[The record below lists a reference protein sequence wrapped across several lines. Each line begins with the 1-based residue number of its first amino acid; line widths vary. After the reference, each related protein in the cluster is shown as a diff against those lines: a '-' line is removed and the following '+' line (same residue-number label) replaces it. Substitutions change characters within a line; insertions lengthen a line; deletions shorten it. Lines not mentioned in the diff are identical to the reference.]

1 MCAKAGFTCYK
12 MMLQIVVMNKQKDY
26 LIRRGNTWYA
36 RMGIPEDVRHKLGRK
51 REYTQSLRTPDRKIA
66 LIQSKP
72 LIAEWKNAIHIAR
85 GNASAIQKTALLMR
99 NDIEANERINPD
111 TGMTD
116 ADYAAEDIAD
126 GLDGV
131 EQKEFYDYYTGR
143 IGTPFNHFSSE
154 FIKATYTNVK
164 TAGDALRSINLF
176 TAHCPTLESVSARA
190 VMKWI
195 DAEIRSQSSVSKTK
209 TFLSKYWK
217 YLQQRDYVSRD
228 HKPFTDVE
236 LPKTLKPRQ
245 AREAYTDDE
254 IALILEHLYLKQD
267 KALTAITRLAMY
279 TGARISELAGL
290 VIDSVISVDGI
301 VCLKIDDAKTKAG
314 NRFVPIH
321 PEIQDLINALIT
333 DSTDGYLVSG
343 VKSKGGK
350 ARRADVLGK
359 RYGRLVRNDCK
370 LPKSKVFHCFR
381 NTVATKLES
390 AGIPENIAADI
401 VGHDKATMTYGLYSG
416 GTSTQ
421 QKFDAVKSIEY
432 KE

>member
-1 MCAKAGFTCYK
+1 MS
-12 MMLQIVVMNKQKDY
+12 KQKDY

-36 RMGIPEDVRHKLGRK
+36 RMGIPEDVRHKLGHK
-51 REYTQSLRTPDRKIA
+51 REYIQSLRTPDRKIA

-85 GNASAIQKTALLMR
+85 GNASVIQKTALMMR
-99 NDIEANERINPD
+99 NAIDPD
-111 TGMTD
+111 APVDETTGMSD
-116 ADYAAEDIAD
+116 VEYAAEDIAD
-126 GLDGV
+126 GLDGI

-143 IGTPFNHFSSE
+143 IDTPFNHFASE
-154 FIKATYTNVK
+154 FIKATYTNAK
-164 TAGDALRSINLF
+164 TAGDAQRSITLF
-176 TAHCPTLESVSARA
+176 TVYCPTLKSVSAHA

-195 DAEIRSQSSVSKTK
+195 DAETRSQSSVSKTK

-217 YLQQRDYVSRD
+217 YLQQRGYVSR
-228 HKPFTDVE
+228 HRKPFSDIE
-236 LPKTLKPRQ
+236 LPKTLKRKQP
-245 AREAYTDDE
+245 REAYTDDE
-254 IALILEHLYLKQD
+254 VALILEHLGLKQD
-267 KALTAITRLAMY
+267 NALTAITTLAMY

-290 VIDSVISVDGI
+290 GVDNVVTVDGI
-301 VCLKIDDAKTKAG
+301 TCLKIDDAKTKAG
-314 NRFVPIH
+314 NRAVPIH
-321 PEIQDLINALIT
+321 PEIQELIQALIT

-350 ARRADVLGK
+350 DRRADVLGK
-359 RYGRLVRNDCK
+359 RYGRLVRNDCQ
-370 LPKSKVFHCFR
+370 LPSTKVFHCFR

-390 AGIPENIAADI
+390 AGVPENIAADI

-432 KE
+432 KK

>member
-1 MCAKAGFTCYK
+1 MS
-12 MMLQIVVMNKQKDY
+12 KQKDY
-26 LIRRGNTWYA
+26 LIQRGNTWYA
-36 RMGIPEDVRHKLGRK
+36 RMGIPEDVRHKLGHK
-51 REYTQSLRTPDRKIA
+51 REYIQSLRTPDRKIA

-72 LIAEWKNAIHIAR
+72 LVAEWKNSIHIAR

-154 FIKATYTNVK
+154 FIKATYTNIK

-195 DAEIRSQSSVSKTK
+195 DTETRSQSSVSKTK

-228 HKPFTDVE
+228 HKPFTDIE
-236 LPKTLKPRQ
+236 LPKTLKTRLP
-245 AREAYTDDE
+245 REAYSDDE
-254 IALILEHLYLKQD
+254 IALILEFLQLKQD
-267 KALTAITRLAMY
+267 EPLTAITTLAMY

-290 VIDSVISVDGI
+290 RVNDVVTADGI
-301 VCLKIDDAKTKAG
+301 TCLKISDAKTKAG
-314 NRFVPIH
+314 NRAVPIH
-321 PEIQDLINALIT
+321 PEIQELVQTPATNTT
-333 DSTDGYLVSG
+333 DEYLVSG

-350 ARRADVLGK
+350 DRRADVLGK

-416 GTSTQ
+416 GTSAQ
-421 QKFDAVKSIEY
+421 QKFEAVKSIKY
-432 KE
+432 SK

>member
-1 MCAKAGFTCYK
+1 MVC
-12 MMLQIVVMNKQKDY
+12 MSKQKDY

-36 RMGIPEDVRHKLGRK
+36 RMGIPEDVRHKLGHK
-51 REYTQSLRTPDRKIA
+51 REYIQSLRTPDRKIA

-85 GNASAIQKTALLMR
+85 GNASAIQKTALMMR
-99 NDIEANERINPD
+99 HEADADPKVNPD
-111 TGMTD
+111 TGMSD

-126 GLDGV
+126 GLDGI
-131 EQKEFYDYYTGR
+131 EQEEFYDYYTGR
-143 IGTPFNHFSSE
+143 IGTPFNHFALE
-154 FIKATYTNVK
+154 FIKATYINTK
-164 TAGDALRSINLF
+164 TARDAQRSIDLF

-195 DAEIRSQSSVSKTK
+195 DGETRSQSSVSKTK

-228 HKPFTDVE
+228 HKPFTDIE

-245 AREAYTDDE
+245 PREAYTDE
-254 IALILEHLYLKQD
+254 EVTLILEHLGLKQD
-267 KALTAITRLAMY
+267 NALTAITTLAMY

-290 VIDSVISVDGI
+290 HVDNVITVDGI
-301 VCLKIDDAKTKAG
+301 PCFKIDDAKTKAG
-314 NRFVPIH
+314 NRAVPVH
-321 PEIQDLINALIT
+321 PEIQELVQTLIT

-350 ARRADVLGK
+350 DRRADVLGK
-359 RYGRLVRNDCK
+359 RYGRLVRNDCL
-370 LPKSKVFHCFR
+370 LPSTKVFHCFR

-421 QKFDAVKSIEY
+421 QKLEAVTAIKY
-432 KE
+432 NK

>member
-1 MCAKAGFTCYK
+1 MQC
-12 MMLQIVVMNKQKDY
+12 MSKQKDY

-36 RMGIPEDVRHKLGRK
+36 RMGIPEDVRHKLGHK
-51 REYTQSLRTPDRKIA
+51 REYIQSLRTSDRKIA

-85 GNASAIQKTALLMR
+85 GNASAIQKTALMMR
-99 NDIEANERINPD
+99 NAIDADTPVDET
-111 TGMTD
+111 TGMSD
-116 ADYAAEDIAD
+116 VEYVAEDIAD
-126 GLDGV
+126 GLEGI
-131 EQKEFYDYYTGR
+131 EQAEFYDYYTGR
-143 IGTPFNHFSSE
+143 KGTPFNHFASE
-154 FIKATYTNVK
+154 FIKATYTNAK
-164 TAGDALRSINLF
+164 TAGDAQRSIDLF

-195 DAEIRSQSSVSKTK
+195 DGEIRSQSSVSKTK

-228 HKPFTDVE
+228 HKPFTDIE

-245 AREAYTDDE
+245 QREAYTDDE
-254 IALILEHLYLKQD
+254 VALILERLDLKED
-267 KALTAITRLAMY
+267 NALTAITTLAMY

-290 VIDSVISVDGI
+290 HVDNVVTVDGI
-301 VCLKIDDAKTKAG
+301 TCFKIEESKTNAG
-314 NRFVPIH
+314 NRTVPVH
-321 PEIQDLINALIT
+321 PEIQELVQTLIT

-350 ARRADVLGK
+350 DRRADVLGK
-359 RYGRLVRNDCK
+359 RYGRLVRHDCQ
-370 LPKSKVFHCFR
+370 LPSTKVFHCFR

-421 QKFDAVKSIEY
+421 QKFDALKSIEY
-432 KE
+432 KK